1 MVAQAPQRRKPVKSA
16 GVIAVLVVL
25 LAGGLAIMAFGWLRL
40 EGVEMSI
47 HGWIALGLG
56 AGLSLALGAGLMAL
70 SFHSARAGFDDRAAR
85 DDPPSG

>member
-1 MVAQAPQRRKPVKSA
+1 VKTA
-16 GVIAVLVVL
+16 AAIAVLVVL
-25 LAGGLAIMAFGWLRL
+25 LAAGLVAMAAGWLRL

-56 AGLSLALGAGLMAL
+56 AGLSLLLGAGLMAL